1 MNQLITI
8 LGPTAVGK
16 TALTLRMAETLQSPV
31 LSGDAYQIYK
41 GLTIGTAKPTL
52 EELNRV
58 PHYFIDTHEPNDS
71 YSVAEFNAQANSVI
85 DVVNKKGKIPILSGG
100 TGLYV
105 QSLLEGYDFLDV
117 PRNDSLRLEL
127 DKIFDTSGLE
137 GLQAYANGLAEKE
150 GVKLPF
156 QDKHRLYRAIECVLA
171 GEGHAL
177 LTPSKEGLVF
187 HGPVIGLERSREELY
202 ERINLRVEYMV
213 RDGLFEEV
221 EQLLDAGVKADS
233 QAFKGIGYKEIIPY
247 FQGIYSK
254 ERAIELVQQHTRQF
268 AKRQITWYKRMPYIQ
283 WIHITPNRSE
293 ESIYEEAME
302 LVQASFEL
310 SIHRKE

>member
-1 MNQLITI
+1 M
-8 LGPTAVGK
+8 
-16 TALTLRMAETLQSPV
+16 
-31 LSGDAYQIYK
+31 
-41 GLTIGTAKPTL
+41 
-52 EELNRV
+52 
-58 PHYFIDTHEPNDS
+58 
-71 YSVAEFNAQANSVI
+71 AEFNAQANTVI
-85 DVVNKKGKIPILSGG
+85 DAVNKKGKIPILSGG

-117 PRNDSLRLEL
+117 PRNESLRLEL
-127 DKIFDTSGLE
+127 DNIFDTSGLE
-137 GLQAYANGLAEKE
+137 GLQAYANELAEKE
-150 GVKLPF
+150 GVTLPF

-221 EQLLDAGVKADS
+221 EHLLESGVKPDS

-247 FQGIYSK
+247 FHGEYSK

-283 WIHITPNRSE
+283 WISITPNRSE

-302 LVQASFEL
+302 LVKTSFEF

>member
-1 MNQLITI
+1 M
-8 LGPTAVGK
+8 
-16 TALTLRMAETLQSPV
+16 
-31 LSGDAYQIYK
+31 
-41 GLTIGTAKPTL
+41 
-52 EELNRV
+52 
-58 PHYFIDTHEPNDS
+58 
-71 YSVAEFNAQANSVI
+71 AEFNAQANTVI
-85 DVVNKKGKIPILSGG
+85 DAVNKDGKIPILSGG

-117 PRNDSLRLEL
+117 PRNESLRLEL
-127 DKIFDTSGLE
+127 DRIFGASGLE
-137 GLQAYANGLAEKE
+137 GLQTYANELAEKE
-150 GVKLPF
+150 GLTLPF

-221 EQLLDAGVKADS
+221 EQLLDAGVQPDS
-233 QAFKGIGYKEIIPY
+233 QAFKGIGYKEVIPY
-247 FQGIYSK
+247 FQGTYSK

-283 WIHITPNRSE
+283 WISITPNRSE

-302 LVQASFEL
+302 LVQASLKIEL
-310 SIHRKE
+310 ND